1 MAEEGDDNFF
11 YSIVF
16 YIIYKTYSAKCFWQN
31 VFLKAQGGDDNC
43 FLYNVLT
50 NVFVKYIKQ
59 KFLSKNVFSK
69 KTAEEGDDKERG
81 NFLQTSPY
89 FSMG

>member
-1 MAEEGDDNFF
+1 MT
-11 YSIVF
+11 IVQLN
-16 YIIYKTYSAKCFWQN
+16 S
-31 VFLKAQGGDDNC
+31 V

-50 NVFVKYIKQ
+50 NVLVRYIKQ
-59 KFLSKNVFSK
+59 KLLSKNVFSK

>member
-1 MAEEGDDNFF
+1 MYFLRRKGEMK
-11 YSIVF
+11 IV
-16 YIIYKTYSAKCFWQN
+16 
-31 VFLKAQGGDDNC
+31 

-89 FSMG
+89 FSMGWIPEKKSKFSSFCFAHLD